1 MFGNNNIMCIIDRL
15 ILSIIIKA
23 CFKERKLQVN
33 LGIIII
39 NIIFTT
45 IDWFTTIRSVSVYGS
60 ITGSSR
66 LEPFEDLG
74 GGISPLGFQMRWKKL
89 IFIITFSSEDLQNDD
104 LRKVCRFIYPIY
116 PDLSDTIHSCHIKTT
131 L

>member
-74 GGISPLGFQMRWKKL
+74 GGISP
-89 IFIITFSSEDLQNDD
+89 S
-104 LRKVCRFIYPIY
+104 RFPNEVEKAYFY
-116 PDLSDTIHSCHIKTT
+116 NYF
-131 L
+131 